1 MSAPQSSVNGP
12 DAASWPFSFKLARYC
27 RCTGRSAAIF
37 SLSWMYSM
45 TAANFMAASGG
56 ADRFGG
62 ARRLPRPPK
71 PMPTKQPRPEEQVA
85 QHRADSEPQ
94 ARDEAMHQPGGIA
107 RVEFGQFEPCLEI
120 RDQEE
125 LRTAQE
131 RCGTDAHRRIRIRQR
146 PPDQHVQHEAA
157 VNERP

>member
-56 ADRFGG
+56 HDRFDG
-62 ARRLPRPPK
+62 ARRLPRHHK
-71 PMPTKQPRPEEQVA
+71 LMHTEQQRREEQVA
-85 QHRADSEPQ
+85 QHRSCGERQ
-94 ARDEAMHQPGGIA
+94 AGDVALHQPRGIA
-107 RVEFGQFEPCLEI
+107 PVEF
-120 RDQEE
+120 
-125 LRTAQE
+125 
-131 RCGTDAHRRIRIRQR
+131 R
-146 PPDQHVQHEAA
+146 PL
-157 VNERP
+157 